1 MEKLIDLLND
11 CSIEWF
17 RASIKERQKEMD
29 TTINESKNYGES
41 AEAEMYSA
49 MAGDYFDLENDRIKK
64 IADRL
69 MECDNFSEVKDQMKS
84 YNANRAH
91 EIELMVKKSDGYNES
106 NEFFAGESTAKVLS
120 MIENDF
126 FNDIQGMIA
135 SVDKV
140 YKNLEKLG
148 LDTAVAEIAPT
159 DLEYVLNL
167 EIKEQND
174 HFKKIAINS
183 PSAYQN
189 ICDDIELIDGP
200 AAINEKY
207 TAVENMHHYL
217 ETVESNDVL
226 EENEDIMGGFN
237 RKSRSSPTIYAKRE
251 SFVWQ
256 CDCR

>member
-29 TTINESKNYGES
+29 TT
-41 AEAEMYSA
+41 
-49 MAGDYFDLENDRIKK
+49 
-64 IADRL
+64 
-69 MECDNFSEVKDQMKS
+69 
-84 YNANRAH
+84 H

-148 LDTAVAEIAPT
+148 LD
-159 DLEYVLNL
+159 
-167 EIKEQND
+167 KEN
-174 HFKKIAINS
+174 KK
-183 PSAYQN
+183 
-189 ICDDIELIDGP
+189 
-200 AAINEKY
+200 
-207 TAVENMHHYL
+207 T
-217 ETVESNDVL
+217 
-226 EENEDIMGGFN
+226 
-237 RKSRSSPTIYAKRE
+237 SSQLAN
-251 SFVWQ
+251 
-256 CDCR
+256 CN

>member
-1 MEKLIDLLND
+1 MEKLIVLLND

-106 NEFFAGESTAKVLS
+106 NEFLPVNQLPKFYQWLKMTFSTIFKGWSLLL
-120 MIENDF
+120 IRF
-126 FNDIQGMIA
+126 
-135 SVDKV
+135 

-174 HFKKIAINS
+174 HFKKL
-183 PSAYQN
+183 Q
-189 ICDDIELIDGP
+189 LI
-200 AAINEKY
+200 
-207 TAVENMHHYL
+207 
-217 ETVESNDVL
+217 VL
-226 EENEDIMGGFN
+226 
-237 RKSRSSPTIYAKRE
+237 RPTKI
-251 SFVWQ
+251 FVMILN
-256 CDCR
+256 